1 MAFLRQEH
9 TSAVYSISGY
19 GEMITDDVRMAAYS
33 AALRQSVK
41 PGCTVLD
48 IGTGTGILAL
58 LACQYGASSVYAI
71 EPDNAIEVAR
81 EIASANGYA
90 DQIHFIQK
98 LSTEVNLPVKADV
111 IISDLRG
118 VLPIFQSHLPSIID
132 ARERLLAPGGVLIP
146 QRDTLWAA
154 VVEAEELHADLTS
167 AWDRNSFG
175 LDLKSARQIVINTWQ
190 KARFKPEQLL
200 VEHKVWTTLD
210 YATVQSSDF
219 SGEISWNVEKPGTA
233 HGLCVWFDTLLSET
247 VSFSNAP
254 SAPKLIYGSAFF
266 PWPEPV
272 ALTPGDRITVFLQ
285 ATLVGDDY
293 IWCWNSRV
301 LSGADPAQVKADY
314 RQSTFYGA
322 PLSPANYAN
331 RPMLTLPH

>member
-1 MAFLRQEH
+1 M
-9 TSAVYSISGY
+9 
-19 GEMITDDVRMAAYS
+19 
-33 AALRQSVK
+33 
-41 PGCTVLD
+41 
-48 IGTGTGILAL
+48 
-58 LACQYGASSVYAI
+58 
-71 EPDNAIEVAR
+71 
-81 EIASANGYA
+81 
-90 DQIHFIQK
+90 
-98 LSTEVNLPVKADV
+98 LP
-111 IISDLRG
+111 L
-118 VLPIFQSHLPSIID
+118 FQSHLPSIID

-200 VEHKVWTTLD
+200 VEQKVWTTMD

-254 SAPKLIYGSAFF
+254 CAPKLIYGSAFF

-272 ALTPGDRITVFLQ
+272 VLTPGDRITVFLQ
-285 ATLVGDDY
+285 AKLVGEDY

-301 LSGADPAQVKADY
+301 VSGADPAHVKADY

-322 PLSPANYAN
+322 PLSPAQLRKQAHDHIPSLNEDGQIDQFILA
-331 RPMLTLPH
+331 RMDAQTSLDEIAHQLLEHFPSRFARWQDALTRAGDLSKKYSQ